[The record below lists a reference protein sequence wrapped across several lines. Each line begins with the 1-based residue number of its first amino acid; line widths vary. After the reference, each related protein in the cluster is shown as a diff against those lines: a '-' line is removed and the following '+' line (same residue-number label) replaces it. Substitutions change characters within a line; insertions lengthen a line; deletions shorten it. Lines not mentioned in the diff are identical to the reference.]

1 MLRNYLTVALRNLF
15 RQKVYSFVNIAGLAI
30 GIATCVLILSFVRFE
45 LSYDTYHEKAD
56 RIYRVVQERI
66 AVDGQVMPTATS
78 PPPLAPALRAE
89 FPEVVQAARF
99 VRGSSVIFHENNRF
113 QESILFGDASV
124 LEVFDFP
131 MIEGDRHTALHVTL
145 FCRAYREERHASTL
159 GHKILWVKVLTFVTP
174 VVQHHYTVTGIIRE
188 VPRNSHFRFDILASY
203 TSLHERGATSA
214 ILKNWLS
221 NPLLYTY
228 LVLPKGY
235 SPQELED
242 KFPAFVKKYMGEV
255 LSERGMGVKFFL
267 QPITRI
273 HLYSHLSHEIEP
285 NSDIVHVYIFAALAC
300 FVLLIACINFM
311 NLSTARSAA
320 RAKEVGIRKVVGAY
334 RLQLI
339 RQFIGESALL
349 AFVALLFAVSLV
361 ELSLPLFNRLIGQQ
375 LVVEYTSISAILGLA
390 GVALVTGIV
399 AGSYPAFFLSAF
411 QPVTVLKGARH
422 AGLQTSRIRQS
433 LVVVQFAISIALITG
448 TSVIYAQMAYVKDKD
463 LGFERANVISMPL
476 FRNRDLRAK
485 YEAIKADFLQSPDL
499 LSCTLSSRVPV
510 PTQSTDFP
518 LIRRPVHP
526 EGVQGE
532 MQVPGYAVDHDF
544 IKTLGIEIIEGRD
557 FSKDFATD
565 ESDAVVVNETAVE
578 HFGWGSPKEAIG
590 KELVLVFRESRPRTV
605 IGVVKDFHVQSLYQ
619 QIEPMFLHIS
629 PSGGHYL
636 LVRVRPNRSSDALN
650 FLKEK
655 WESYVP
661 YSPFEYTFLDD
672 YFERQYRADEQRGKM
687 LGGLTALAICIACLG
702 LFGLASYIAE
712 QRTKEVGIRK
722 VLGASVANI
731 VLLFTKDFVK
741 PVILANLLA
750 WPVAYYAMSG
760 WLHNFAYRIDLSIGF
775 FLLSGVLTLMI
786 ALMTVGWQA
795 VRTAGANPVD
805 SLRSE

>member
-1 MLRNYLTVALRNLF
+1 
-15 RQKVYSFVNIAGLAI
+15 
-30 GIATCVLILSFVRFE
+30 
-45 LSYDTYHEKAD
+45 
-56 RIYRVVQERI
+56 
-66 AVDGQVMPTATS
+66 MPTATS

-131 MIEGDRHTALHVTL
+131 MSEGDRHTALQSPYSVVLTEKAARKY
-145 FCRAYREERHASTL
+145 FGTKDPM
-159 GHKILWVKVLTFVTP
+159 GKVLTFVTP
-174 VVQHHYTVTGIIRE
+174 VLQNHYTVTGIIRE
-188 VPRNSHFRFDILASY
+188 VPRNSHFRFEILASY
-203 TSLHERGATSA
+203 ASLHERGATSA
-214 ILKNWLS
+214 ILKDWLS

-235 SPQELED
+235 SPDELED

-255 LSERGMGVKFFL
+255 LTERGMGMRFFL
-267 QPITRI
+267 QPLTRI

-285 NSDIVHVYIFAALAC
+285 NSDIVHVYIFAALVC

-339 RQFIGESALL
+339 RQFVGESALL
-349 AFVALLFAVSLV
+349 AFIALLFAVSLV
-361 ELSLPLFNRLIGQQ
+361 ELSLPLFNSLIGQQ

-390 GVALVTGIV
+390 GVALITGIV

-422 AGLQTSRIRQS
+422 AGLQTSRIRQL

-448 TSVIYAQMAYVKDKD
+448 TNVIYTQMAYVKNKD

-476 FRNRDLRAK
+476 FRHRDLRAK
-485 YEAIKADFLQSPDL
+485 YESIKADFLQSPDL
-499 LSCTLSSRVPV
+499 LSCALSSLVPV
-510 PTQSTDFP
+510 PIRSTGFP
-518 LIRRPVHP
+518 LIRRPVQP

-557 FSKDFATD
+557 FSKDFSTD
-565 ESDAVVVNETAVE
+565 ESEAVVVNETAVG
-578 HFGWGSPKEAIG
+578 HFGWGSPKEALG
-590 KELVLVFRESRPRTV
+590 KELVLIFRESRKSCNV

-619 QIEPMFLHIS
+619 EIEPMFLHVS
-629 PSGGHYL
+629 PRSCYYL

-655 WESYVP
+655 WETYLP

-687 LGGLTALAICIACLG
+687 LGGLTMLAICIACLG

-741 PVILANLLA
+741 PVILANFLA

-775 FLLSGVLTLMI
+775 FILSGMLTLII
-786 ALMTVGWQA
+786 ALLTVGWQA

>member
-1 MLRNYLTVALRNLF
+1 MLRNYLTIAFRNLF

-30 GIATCVLILSFVRFE
+30 GIGTCVLILSFVRFE

-56 RIYRVVQERI
+56 RIYRVAQERI

-99 VRGSSVIFHENNRF
+99 IRGSSVIFHENNRF

-131 MIEGDRHTALHVTL
+131 LIKGDRHTALRSPYSVVLTE
-145 FCRAYREERHASTL
+145 RAARKYFGTKDPM
-159 GHKILWVKVLTFVTP
+159 GQVLTFVTP
-174 VVQHHYTVTGIIRE
+174 VVQNHYTVTGIIRE
-188 VPRNSHFRFDILASY
+188 VPRNSHFRFEILASY
-203 TSLHERGATSA
+203 ASLHERGATSA

-228 LVLPKGY
+228 LVLSERY

-242 KFPAFVKKYMGEV
+242 KFPAFAKKYMGEV
-255 LSERGMGVKFFL
+255 LSERGMGVRFFL

-273 HLYSHLSHEIEP
+273 HLYSNLSHEIEP

-349 AFVALLFAVSLV
+349 AFIALLFAVSLV
-361 ELSLPLFNRLIGQQ
+361 ELSLPLFNRLISQQ

-411 QPVTVLKGARH
+411 QPVTVLKGTRQ
-422 AGLQTSRIRQS
+422 AGLQTSRIRQL

-463 LGFERANVISMPL
+463 LGFERANVISLPL
-476 FRNRDLRAK
+476 FRHRDLRAK

-499 LSCTLSSRVPV
+499 LSCALSSRVPV
-510 PTQSTDFP
+510 PTRSTGFP
-518 LIRRPVHP
+518 LRRRPVHP

-544 IKTLGIEIIEGRD
+544 IKTLGIEIVEGRD
-557 FSKDFATD
+557 FSKDFSTD
-565 ESDAVVVNETAVE
+565 ESDAVVVNETAVV
-578 HFGWGSPKEAIG
+578 HFGWGSPKEALG
-590 KELVLVFRESRPRTV
+590 KELVLTFRESRPRTV

-629 PSGGHYL
+629 PSGGYYF
-636 LVRVRPNRSSDALN
+636 LVRIRSNRSSDALS

-655 WESYVP
+655 WETYVP
-661 YSPFEYTFLDD
+661 YSPFEYAFLDD

-741 PVILANLLA
+741 PVVLANLLA

-786 ALMTVGWQA
+786 ALLTVGWQA

>member
-1 MLRNYLTVALRNLF
+1 MLRNYLTVAFRNLF

-45 LSYDTYHEKAD
+45 LSYDTYHEKSD
-56 RIYRVVQERI
+56 RIYRVAHDRI
-66 AVDGQVMPTATS
+66 AVDGQVVPTATS

-113 QESILFGDASV
+113 QEQILFGDASA

-131 MIEGDRHTALHVTL
+131 MIEGDRHTALQAPYSVVLTEKVARKY
-145 FCRAYREERHASTL
+145 FGTKDPVGE
-159 GHKILWVKVLTFVTP
+159 VLTFVTP

-203 TSLHERGATSA
+203 ASLHESGTGD

-228 LVLPKGY
+228 LVLPEEY
-235 SPQELED
+235 SPQELEA
-242 KFPAFVKKYMGEV
+242 KFPAFVKKYMGEA
-255 LSERGMGVKFFL
+255 LAERGMGVRFFL
-267 QPITRI
+267 QSLTRI

-285 NSDIVHVYIFAALAC
+285 NSDIVHVYIFTALAC

-339 RQFIGESALL
+339 RQFVGESALL
-349 AFVALLFAVSLV
+349 AFIALLFAVSLV
-361 ELSLPLFNRLIGQQ
+361 ELSLPFFNRLIGQQ
-375 LVVEYTSISAILGLA
+375 LVVEYSSISAILGLA

-422 AGLQTSRIRQS
+422 AGSQTSRIRQS
-433 LVVVQFAISIALITG
+433 LVVIQFAISIALITG
-448 TSVIYAQMAYVKDKD
+448 TSVIYTQMAYVKNKD

-476 FRNRDLRAK
+476 FSRQRDLRAK
-485 YEAIKADFLQSPDL
+485 YESIKADFLQSSDL
-499 LSCTLSSRVPV
+499 LSCALSSRVPV
-510 PTQSTDFP
+510 PTQSTVFP
-518 LIRRPVHP
+518 LIRRSVQP

-544 IKTLGIEIIEGRD
+544 IKTLGIEILEGRD
-557 FSKDFATD
+557 FSKGFTTD
-565 ESDAVVVNETAVE
+565 ESEAVVVNETAVV
-578 HFGWGSPKEAIG
+578 HFGWGSPREALG

-619 QIEPMFLHIS
+619 EIEPMFLHIS

-636 LVRVRPNRSSDALN
+636 LVRIRPNRSSDALN

-655 WESYVP
+655 WASYVP
-661 YSPFEYTFLDD
+661 YSPFEYAFLDD

-687 LGGLTALAICIACLG
+687 LGGLTVLAICIACLG

-775 FLLSGVLTLMI
+775 FILSGALTLII

>member
-1 MLRNYLTVALRNLF
+1 MLKNYLTVAFRNLF
-15 RQKVYSFVNIAGLAI
+15 RQKVYSFINISGLAI

-56 RIYRVVQERI
+56 QIYRVAHDRI
-66 AVDGQVMPTATS
+66 AADGQVLSTATS
-78 PPPLAPALRAE
+78 QQPLASALRAE
-89 FPEVVQAARF
+89 FPEVIQAVRF
-99 VRGSSVIFHENNRF
+99 VRGGTVISHENNRF
-113 QESILFGDASV
+113 QEQLLFGDASA
-124 LEVFDFP
+124 LDVFDFP
-131 MIEGDRHTALHVTL
+131 MIEGDRHTALQAPYSVVLTEKVARKY
-145 FCRAYREERHASTL
+145 FGTKDPM
-159 GHKILWVKVLTFVTP
+159 GKVLTFTRP

-188 VPRNSHFRFDILASY
+188 IPRNSHFRFDILASY
-203 TSLHERGATSA
+203 ASLHEDGTSA

-228 LVLPKGY
+228 LLLPQGY
-235 SPQELED
+235 SPYELEN
-242 KFPAFVKKYMGEV
+242 KFPALVKKYMGEE
-255 LSERGMGVKFFL
+255 LATRGMGVRFFL
-267 QPITRI
+267 QPIKRI

-285 NSDIVHVYIFAALAC
+285 NSDIMHVYIFAALAC

-349 AFVALLFAVSLV
+349 AFIALLFAVSLV
-361 ELSLPLFNRLIGQQ
+361 ELSLPFFNSLIGQQ
-375 LVVEYTSISAILGLA
+375 LVVEYSSISAILGLA
-390 GVALVTGIV
+390 GVTLVTGIV

-411 QPVTVLKGARH
+411 QPVTVLKGSRH
-422 AGLQTSRIRQS
+422 AGLQTSRIRQL
-433 LVVVQFAISIALITG
+433 LVVIQFAISIALITG
-448 TSVIYAQMAYVKDKD
+448 TSVIYTQMSYVKNKD
-463 LGFERANVISMPL
+463 LEFERAQVISMPL
-476 FRNRDLRAK
+476 FRQRDLRAK
-485 YEAIKADFLQSPDL
+485 YESIKADLLQSSDL
-499 LSCTLSSRVPV
+499 LSCALSSLVPLRL
-510 PTQSTDFP
+510 PEGFP
-518 LIRRPVHP
+518 LIRRTVHP

-544 IKTLGIEIIEGRD
+544 VKTLGIEIIEGRD
-557 FSKDFATD
+557 FSKDFSTD
-565 ESDAVVVNETAVE
+565 ESEAVVVNETAVK
-578 HFGWGSPKEAIG
+578 HFGWGSPKEALG
-590 KELVLVFRESRPRTV
+590 KELVLIFRESRKSCNV
-605 IGVVKDFHVQSLYQ
+605 IGVMKDFHVQSLYQ
-619 QIEPMFLHIS
+619 QVEPMFLHIS
-629 PSGGHYL
+629 PRSCSYL

-655 WESYVP
+655 WETYVP
-661 YSPFEYTFLDD
+661 YSPFEYAFLDD

-687 LGGLTALAICIACLG
+687 LGGLTVLAICIACLG

-760 WLHNFAYRIDLSIGF
+760 WLHNFAYRINLSIGF
-775 FLLSGVLTLMI
+775 FILSGMLTLII

>member
-1 MLRNYLTVALRNLF
+1 MLRNYLTVAFRNLF

-56 RIYRVVQERI
+56 RIYRVAQERI
-66 AVDGQVMPTATS
+66 AADGQVLSTAFS
-78 PPPLAPALRAE
+78 QQPLAPALRAE
-89 FPEVVQAARF
+89 FPEVVQAVRF
-99 VRGSSVIFHENNRF
+99 VRGGTVISHENNRF
-113 QESILFGDASV
+113 YEEFLFGDASA

-131 MIEGDRHTALHVTL
+131 LIKGDRHTALQAPYSVVLTEKMARKY
-145 FCRAYREERHASTL
+145 FGTKDPM
-159 GHKILWVKVLTFVTP
+159 GKVLTFTTP
-174 VVQHHYTVTGIIRE
+174 VVQHHYTVTGVIQEI
-188 VPRNSHFRFDILASY
+188 PRNSHFRFDILASY
-203 TSLHERGATSA
+203 ASVYEDGTGAV
-214 ILKNWLS
+214 LQNWLS

-228 LVLPKGY
+228 VVLPKGY

-255 LSERGMGVKFFL
+255 LSERGMGVRFFL
-267 QPITRI
+267 QPLKRI

-285 NSDIVHVYIFAALAC
+285 NNDIVHVYIFAALAC

-349 AFVALLFAVSLV
+349 AFIALLFAVSLV
-361 ELSLPLFNRLIGQQ
+361 ELSLPFFNSLIGQQ

-390 GVALVTGIV
+390 GVALITGIV

-422 AGLQTSRIRQS
+422 AGLQTSRIRQV
-433 LVVVQFAISIALITG
+433 LVVIQFAISIALITG
-448 TSVIYAQMAYVKDKD
+448 TSVIYSQMAYVKNKD
-463 LGFERANVISMPL
+463 LEFGRAQVISMML
-476 FRNRDLRAK
+476 FRQRDLRAK
-485 YEAIKADFLQSPDL
+485 YELIKTDFLQSPDL
-499 LSCTLSSRVPV
+499 LSCTLSSLVPLRL
-510 PTQSTDFP
+510 PEGFP
-518 LIRRPVHP
+518 LIRRTVHP

-544 IKTLGIEIIEGRD
+544 IKTLGIEIVEGRD
-557 FSKDFATD
+557 FFKDFSTD
-565 ESDAVVVNETAVE
+565 ESEAVVVNETAVV
-578 HFGWGSPKEAIG
+578 HFGWGSPKKALG
-590 KELVLVFRESRPRTV
+590 KELVLIFRESRKSCNV

-619 QIEPMFLHIS
+619 QVEPMFLHIS
-629 PSGGHYL
+629 PNSCSFL
-636 LVRVRPNRSSDALN
+636 LVKVRPNRSSDALN

-655 WESYVP
+655 WEAYVP

-750 WPVAYYAMSG
+750 WPVAYYAMIG
-760 WLHNFAYRIDLSIGF
+760 WLYNFAYRIDLSIGF
-775 FLLSGVLTLMI
+775 FILSGVLTLMI

>member
-56 RIYRVVQERI
+56 RIYRVAHERI
-66 AVDGQVMPTATS
+66 AADGQAMPTATS
-78 PPPLAPALRAE
+78 QQPLAPALRVE
-89 FPEVVQAARF
+89 FPEVVQTVKF
-99 VRGSSVIFHENNRF
+99 GRGSSVIFHENNRF
-113 QESILFGDASV
+113 QEPIFFGDASV
-124 LEVFDFP
+124 FDVFDFP
-131 MIEGDRHTALHVTL
+131 MIEGDRHTALQAPYSVVLTEKAARKY
-145 FCRAYREERHASTL
+145 FGTKDPM
-159 GHKILWVKVLTFVTP
+159 GQVLTFVTP
-174 VVQHHYTVTGIIRE
+174 VVQQHYTVTGIIRE
-188 VPRNSHFRFDILASY
+188 IPRNSHFRFEILASY
-203 TSLHERGATSA
+203 ESLHESGTGA

-221 NPLLYTY
+221 NPVLYTY
-228 LVLPKGY
+228 VLLPKGY

-242 KFPAFVKKYMGEV
+242 KFPAFVKKYMGEA
-255 LSERGMGVKFFL
+255 LAARGMGVRFFL

-349 AFVALLFAVSLV
+349 AFIALLFAVSLV
-361 ELSLPLFNRLIGQQ
+361 ELSLPFFNRLIGQQ

-422 AGLQTSRIRQS
+422 AGLQTSRIRQL

-476 FRNRDLRAK
+476 FSRQRGLRAK
-485 YEAIKADFLQSPDL
+485 YESIKADFLQSPDL
-499 LSCTLSSRVPV
+499 LSCTLSSHVPV
-510 PTQSTDFP
+510 PTRSTVFP
-518 LIRRPVHP
+518 LIRRSVHP

-557 FSKDFATD
+557 FSKDFTTD
-565 ESDAVVVNETAVE
+565 ESEAVVVNETAVV
-578 HFGWGSPKEAIG
+578 HFGWSSPKEAIG
-590 KELVLVFRESRPRTV
+590 KELVLIFRDSRPRTV

-619 QIEPMFLHIS
+619 QIEPMFLHIL
-629 PSGGHYL
+629 PSGGNYL

-655 WESYVP
+655 WETYVP
-661 YSPFEYTFLDD
+661 YSPFEYAFLDD

-775 FLLSGVLTLMI
+775 FILSGMLTLII
-786 ALMTVGWQA
+786 ALLTVGWQA
-795 VRTAGANPVD
+795 VRTAGANLVD